1 MKLKEQ
7 IKDKGIKFK
16 WLANKLGVKQPELSM
31 WLNEVRPMPEHIER
45 QIKLLI
51 K

>member
-7 IKDKGIKFK
+7 IVAKGIKFK
-16 WLANKLGVKQPELSM
+16 WLSDKLGVKQPELSM
-31 WLNEVRPMPEHIER
+31 WLNDVRPMPEHIER